1 MFYYSL
7 IFSSLLFSFTVFAT
21 VGSVDAHS
29 DQKAAACTN
38 APESKT
44 DQSVSREIN
53 PANVMANL
61 GLEVERSTDRRNR
74 RRSTGREG
82 SLQ

>member
-7 IFSSLLFSFTVFAT
+7 IFGVFLFSFNVFAN
-21 VGSVDAHS
+21 VGSVDSHS

-38 APESKT
+38 APESRT

-53 PANVMANL
+53 PGNVLANL
-61 GLEVERSTDRRNR
+61 VPEAERSTNRRNR
-74 RRSTGREG
+74 GRSTGREG

>member
-7 IFSSLLFSFTVFAT
+7 IFGVLLFSFSVFAN
-21 VGSVDAHS
+21 VGSVDSYS

-38 APESKT
+38 APESRT

-53 PANVMANL
+53 PGNVLANL
-61 GLEVERSTDRRNR
+61 VPEEERSNR
-74 RRSTGREG
+74 KNRGRSTGREG

>member
-7 IFSSLLFSFTVFAT
+7 IFGVLFFSFSVFAN
-21 VGSVDAHS
+21 VGSVDSHS

-38 APESKT
+38 APESRT

-53 PANVMANL
+53 PANVLANL
-61 GLEVERSTDRRNR
+61 VPEADGSKDRRNR
-74 RRSTGREG
+74 RRSTGEG